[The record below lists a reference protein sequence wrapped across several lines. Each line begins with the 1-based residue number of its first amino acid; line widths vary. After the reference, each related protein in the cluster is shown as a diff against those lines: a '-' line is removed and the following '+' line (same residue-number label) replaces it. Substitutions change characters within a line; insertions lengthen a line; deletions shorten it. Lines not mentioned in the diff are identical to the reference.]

1 MEKPGKKELMHQIVA
16 YVGPAEAIR
25 LVSDAYSAEVLAT
38 RIGRIEEGS
47 QNFIKQARPPSDLMQ
62 LALERVLTIC
72 ELTK

>member
-1 MEKPGKKELMHQIVA
+1 MDKPSKKELMQQIVA
-16 YVGPAEAIR
+16 YVGPGEAIR

-47 QNFIKQARPPSDLMQ
+47 QNFIKQARAPIDLMQ
-62 LALERVLTIC
+62 LALERVLQIC